1 MVNMDTYH
9 HHSFRFRKL
18 ATAYKHRGDP
28 RQSEISGLLDH
39 IQAILNYVL
48 SFYYQ
53 DLKTNEY
60 SGLRHWE
67 SLFPFSSQVLRNL
80 KDRKELDLYALCCRM
95 MGMVRYYTFVRR
107 EASASKKLDNVI
119 KKEVEPNV
127 THDATKASKQAFA
140 EFEEAYN
147 RFKEADRHLSYEQ
160 FRTNYP
166 NTFNNACLKGE
177 YGPGIVI
184 GGEAGTSI
192 EPRYP
197 FIPFAKL
204 HHAAIVCKCM
214 LAEYVEKNAIKYT
227 PIQDFEEYM

>member
-1 MVNMDTYH
+1 MC
-9 HHSFRFRKL
+9 
-18 ATAYKHRGDP
+18 
-28 RQSEISGLLDH
+28 GLLDH
-39 IQAILNYVL
+39 MHAILNYVL

-53 DLKTNEY
+53 DFKTNEY
-60 SGLRHWE
+60 SGIRHWE

-80 KDRKELDLYALCCRM
+80 KDRKEFDLYALCCRM

-107 EASASKKLDNVI
+107 EATASKKLDTVI
-119 KKEVEPNV
+119 KKEVEPTV
-127 THDATKASKQAFA
+127 TEDATKASKQAFI

-166 NTFNNACLKGE
+166 NTFNNACVKGE

-227 PIQDFEEYM
+227 PIQDYEEYM